1 MHSTPL
7 MMASSLLIIFSLLF
21 YPLLTTLSPSPKP
34 PTWASDKVKT
44 SVKLAFFVSL
54 LPLFLFLCE
63 GAETVVTNWS
73 WMNTHI
79 FDINISF
86 KFDFYSII
94 FTPVALYVT
103 WSILEFAS
111 WYMHADPYM
120 NRFFKYLL
128 TFLVAMIILVTA
140 NNMFQIFIGWEGVG
154 IMSFLLIGWWYGRA
168 DANTAALQAVLY
180 NRVGDIGLIFAMAWM
195 ATNLNSWEFQQV
207 FAASKDTDLTY
218 PLLGLVVAATGKSA
232 QFGLHPWLPSAMEG
246 PTPVSALLHSST
258 MVVAGIFL
266 LIRTSPLMENNPAIL
281 TTCLCLGALTTLF
294 TATCALTQNDI
305 KKIVAFST
313 SSQLGLMMVTIGLG
327 QPHLAFLHICTHAFF
342 KAMLFL
348 CSGSIIH
355 SLNDEQDIRK
365 MGGMHNLAPFTSSCL
380 TVGSLALT
388 GTPFLAGF
396 FSKDAIIEALNTSY
410 LNAWAL
416 SLTILATSFTAIYS
430 LRVVFFVSMGHP
442 RFNTL
447 SPINENNPAVI
458 NPIKRLA
465 WGSIVAGLL
474 ITANVVIPKTPV
486 MTMPTVLKLA
496 ALLVTLLGLFTA
508 LELAQLTNKQFK
520 PTPTIAP
527 HNFSNMLGF
536 FPALV
541 HRFPP
546 KLNLMLGQFIAAQMV
561 DQTWFEKSGPK
572 AISSANL
579 PLVTTASNAQRGMVK
594 TFLATFFITFMLG
607 LLVLTI

>member
-7 MMASSLLIIFSLLF
+7 IMTSSLIIIFALLAH
-21 YPLLTTLSPSPKP
+21 PILSALSPKP
-34 PTWASDKVKT
+34 QNPNWALKQVKT
-44 SVKLAFFVSL
+44 AVKLAFLTSL
-54 LPLFLFLCE
+54 LPLSLFLNE
-63 GAETVVTNWS
+63 GAEAVITNWT
-73 WMNTHI
+73 WVNTHT
-79 FDINISF
+79 FDINISL
-86 KFDFYSII
+86 KFDHYSII

-111 WYMHADPYM
+111 WYMHADPFM

-128 TFLVAMIILVTA
+128 TFLIAMIILVTA
-140 NNMFQIFIGWEGVG
+140 NNMFQLFIGWEGVG
-154 IMSFLLIGWWYGRA
+154 IMSFLLIGWWYARA

-195 ATNLNSWEFQQV
+195 ATRLNSWEMQQI
-207 FAASKDTDLTY
+207 FFSSKNMDLTL
-218 PLLGLVVAATGKSA
+218 PLIALILAATGKSA

-266 LIRTSPLMENNPAIL
+266 LIRTSPLMENNPAAL
-281 TTCLCLGALTTLF
+281 TLCLCLGALTTLF

-313 SSQLGLMMVTIGLG
+313 SSQLGLMMVTIGLN
-327 QPHLAFLHICTHAFF
+327 QPQLAFLHICTHAFF

-365 MGGMHNLAPFTSSCL
+365 MGGMHHLTPFTSSCL
-380 TVGSLALT
+380 TIGSLALT

-396 FSKDAIIEALNTSY
+396 FSKDAIIEALNTSH

-416 SLTILATSFTAIYS
+416 TLTLLATSFTAIYS
-430 LRVVFFVSMGHP
+430 LRIVFFVSMGHP

-447 SPINENNPAVI
+447 SPINENSPAVI

-465 WGSIVAGLL
+465 WGSIIAGLL
-474 ITANVVIPKTPV
+474 ITTNILPMKTPV
-486 MTMPTVLKLA
+486 MSMPPLLKLA
-496 ALLVTLLGLFTA
+496 ALIVTLLGLLIA
-508 LELAQLTNKQFK
+508 LELASLTSKQIK
-520 PTPTIAP
+520 TAP
-527 HNFSNMLGF
+527 HLASHHFSNMLGF
-536 FPALV
+536 FPSV
-541 HRFPP
+541 FHRLPP
-546 KLNLMLGQFIAAQMV
+546 KINLALGQTIAS
-561 DQTWFEKSGPK
+561 QTIDLTWLEKIGPK
-572 AISSANL
+572 ATTNLNTPLIS
-579 PLVTTASNAQRGMVK
+579 TISNAQQGSIK
-594 TFLATFFITFMLG
+594 TYMALFLLTLAFSTLALIT
-607 LLVLTI
+607 

>member
-7 MMASSLLIIFSLLF
+7 IMTSSLIIIFALLIL
-21 YPLLTTLSPSPKP
+21 PVLSTLSPKP
-34 PTWASDKVKT
+34 QNQDWALKQVKT
-44 SVKLAFFVSL
+44 AVKLAFLTSL
-54 LPLFLFLCE
+54 LPLFLFLNE
-63 GAETVVTNWS
+63 GAEAVITNWA
-73 WMNTHI
+73 WINTHT
-79 FDINISF
+79 FDINISL
-86 KFDFYSII
+86 KFDHYSII

-111 WYMHADPYM
+111 WYMHADPFM

-128 TFLVAMIILVTA
+128 TFLIAMIILVTA
-140 NNMFQIFIGWEGVG
+140 NNMFQLFIGWEGVG
-154 IMSFLLIGWWYGRA
+154 IMSFLLIGWWYARA

-195 ATNLNSWEFQQV
+195 ATHLNSWEIQQI
-207 FAASKDTDLTY
+207 FFSSKDMDLTL
-218 PLLGLVVAATGKSA
+218 PLIALILAATGKSA

-266 LIRTSPLMENNPAIL
+266 LIRTSPLMENNPTAL
-281 TTCLCLGALTTLF
+281 TLCLCLGALTTLF

-313 SSQLGLMMVTIGLG
+313 SSQLGLMMVTIGLN
-327 QPHLAFLHICTHAFF
+327 QPQLAFLHICTHAFF

-365 MGGMHNLAPFTSSCL
+365 MGGMHHLAPFTSSCL

-416 SLTILATSFTAIYS
+416 TLTLLATSFTAIYS
-430 LRVVFFVSMGHP
+430 LRVIFFVSMGHP

-474 ITANVVIPKTPV
+474 ITMNILPMKTPV
-486 MTMPTVLKLA
+486 MSMPPLLKLA
-496 ALLVTLLGLFTA
+496 ALIVTLLGLLIA
-508 LELAQLTNKQFK
+508 LELASMTSKQIK
-520 PTPTIAP
+520 TTPYLP
-527 HNFSNMLGF
+527 SHHFSNMLGF
-536 FPALV
+536 FPSVL
-541 HRFPP
+541 HRLSP
-546 KLNLMLGQFIAAQMV
+546 KINLTLGQTIAS
-561 DQTWFEKSGPK
+561 QTIDLTWLEKIGPK
-572 AISSANL
+572 ATTNL
-579 PLVTTASNAQRGMVK
+579 NTPLVSTISNIQQGSIK
-594 TFLATFFITFMLG
+594 TYMALFLLTLAFSTLALIT
-607 LLVLTI
+607 

>member
-1 MHSTPL
+1 MHPTPL
-7 MMASSLLIIFSLLF
+7 MMTTSLIIIFSLLL
-21 YPLLTTLSPSPKP
+21 YPILTTLSPTPKHN
-34 PTWASDKVKT
+34 TWALAQVKT
-44 SVKLAFFVSL
+44 AVKLAFIISL
-54 LPLFLFLCE
+54 LPLSLFLAE
-63 GAETVVTNWS
+63 GAETVVTNWN
-73 WMNTHI
+73 WTNTLI
-79 FDINISF
+79 FDINISL
-86 KFDFYSII
+86 KFDFYSVI

-111 WYMHADPYM
+111 WYMHADPFM

-128 TFLVAMIILVTA
+128 TFLIAMIILVTA

-195 ATNLNSWEFQQV
+195 ATNLNSWEFQQI
-207 FAASKDTDLTY
+207 FTASSNMDLTY
-218 PLLGLVVAATGKSA
+218 PLLGLIVAATGKSA

-266 LIRTSPLMENNPAIL
+266 LIRMSPLMENNPFIL

-313 SSQLGLMMVTIGLG
+313 SSQLGLMMVTIGLN
-327 QPHLAFLHICTHAFF
+327 QPQLAFLHICTHAFF

-365 MGGMHNLAPFTSSCL
+365 MGGMHHLTPFTSSCL
-380 TVGSLALT
+380 TIGSLALT

-396 FSKDAIIEALNTSY
+396 FSKDAIIEALNVSH

-416 SLTILATSFTAIYS
+416 VLTLLATSFTAIYS
-430 LRVVFFVSMGHP
+430 LRIVFFVSMGYP
-442 RFNTL
+442 RFNAF
-447 SPINENNPAVI
+447 SPINENDKAVI

-465 WGSIVAGLL
+465 WGSILAGLL
-474 ITANVVIPKTPV
+474 ITSNIILPKTPV
-486 MTMPTVLKLA
+486 MTMPPLLKLS
-496 ALLVTLLGLFTA
+496 ALLVTITGLLLA
-508 LELAQLTNKQFK
+508 LELASLTNKQFS
-520 PTPTIAP
+520 PTPKTGP
-527 HNFSNMLGF
+527 HHFSNLLGF
-536 FPALV
+536 FPAIM
-541 HRFPP
+541 HRLPP
-546 KLNLMLGQFIAAQMV
+546 KINLLLGQYIAAQMV
-561 DQTWFEKSGPK
+561 DQTWLEKAGPK
-572 AISSANL
+572 AVYTTNL
-579 PLVTTASNAQRGMVK
+579 PLITTTSNAQQGMVK
-594 TFLATFFITFMLG
+594 TFLAIFFLTFILA
-607 LLVLTI
+607 LLLLNN